1 MSHVTQCP
9 ACSTHFRVVVDQL
22 KISDGWV
29 RCGQCGEVFD
39 ARVSMQPWPVQPW
52 PVQPSPVPP
61 AQAVPDTAFD
71 AVPDPEAL
79 PVPQTETAAPL
90 PLPDLDVE
98 AAPIRS
104 EAVPEVVTEPE
115 REPLSPV
122 TDLSELAAP
131 AVRPG
136 VDDSGRPD
144 AEAAPFEPEDIA
156 PSVGFV
162 RQAQRRAAW
171 RRPWVRALGALSG
184 LVLAAV
190 LVGQVLVH
198 ERHYLA
204 AAHPDWLPVLQ
215 QVCEP
220 LACTI
225 EPYRRIESV
234 LIDSSALVRERED
247 LYRLEVGLK
256 NTSDMALAV
265 PALELSLTD
274 SADEV
279 VLRRV
284 LLPADW
290 EAPADNLMPNVTFA
304 MSLRLSLSGPNE
316 LRMAGYRVLVFY
328 P

>member
-1 MSHVTQCP
+1 
-9 ACSTHFRVVVDQL
+9 
-22 KISDGWV
+22 
-29 RCGQCGEVFD
+29 
-39 ARVSMQPWPVQPW
+39 
-52 PVQPSPVPP
+52 
-61 AQAVPDTAFD
+61 
-71 AVPDPEAL
+71 
-79 PVPQTETAAPL
+79 
-90 PLPDLDVE
+90 
-98 AAPIRS
+98 
-104 EAVPEVVTEPE
+104 
-115 REPLSPV
+115 
-122 TDLSELAAP
+122 
-131 AVRPG
+131 
-136 VDDSGRPD
+136 
-144 AEAAPFEPEDIA
+144 
-156 PSVGFV
+156 
-162 RQAQRRAAW
+162 
-171 RRPWVRALGALSG
+171 VRALGALSG

-284 LLPADW
+284 LLPSDW
-290 EAPADNLMPNVTFA
+290 EAPADILAPSATLA
-304 MSLRLSLSGPNE
+304 LSLHLSLSGASE
-316 LRMAGYRVLVFY
+316 LRMAGYRALVFY

>member
-39 ARVSMQPWPVQPW
+39 ARVSMQPWPVQP
-52 PVQPSPVPP
+52 SPVPP
-61 AQAVPDTAFD
+61 AQAVPDAAVD
-71 AVPDPEAL
+71 AAPDPEAL
-79 PVPQTETAAPL
+79 QVPQTETAAPQ
-90 PLPDLDVE
+90 PWPDLDVE

-104 EAVPEVVTEPE
+104 EAVPEVDAEPE
-115 REPLSPV
+115 REPLSPA
-122 TDLSELAAP
+122 SGLAEEAEP
-131 AVRPG
+131 AEQTLTGESV
-136 VDDSGRPD
+136 RPD
-144 AEAAPFEPEDIA
+144 AEAAPLAPEDIA

-284 LLPADW
+284 LLPSDW
-290 EAPADNLMPNVTFA
+290 EAPADILAPSATLA
-304 MSLRLSLSGPNE
+304 LSLHLSLSGASE
-316 LRMAGYRVLVFY
+316 LRMAGYRALVFY

>member
-39 ARVSMQPWPVQPW
+39 ARVSMQPWPVQP
-52 PVQPSPVPP
+52 SPVPP
-61 AQAVPDTAFD
+61 AQAVPDAAFD

-79 PVPQTETAAPL
+79 PVPQTETAAPQ
-90 PLPDLDVE
+90 PLPDLDVD
-98 AAPIRS
+98 AAPTRS
-104 EAVPEVVTEPE
+104 EAVPEVDAEPE
-115 REPLSPV
+115 REPLSPA
-122 TDLSELAAP
+122 SGLAEQAEP
-131 AVRPG
+131 TEQTWTG
-136 VDDSGRPD
+136 DSVRPD
-144 AEAAPFEPEDIA
+144 AEPAPLAPEDIA

-284 LLPADW
+284 LLPTDW
-290 EAPADNLMPNVTFA
+290 EAPVDILAPSATLA
-304 MSLRLSLSGPNE
+304 LSLHLSLSGASE
-316 LRMAGYRVLVFY
+316 LRMAGYRALVFY

>member
-39 ARVSMQPWPVQPW
+39 ARVSMQPWPLQP
-52 PVQPSPVPP
+52 PP
-61 AQAVPDTAFD
+61 ASASHAVA
-71 AVPDPEAL
+71 DPETP
-79 PVPQTETAAPL
+79 PVPQTETAAPQA
-90 PLPDLDVE
+90 LPDLPME
-98 AAPIRS
+98 ATPTPSA
-104 EAVPEVVTEPE
+104 ALPEMDAEPE
-115 REPLSPV
+115 REHLLPA
-122 TDLSELAAP
+122 TDRAEPAEPPSANDSARPDVDAAP
-131 AVRPG
+131 L
-136 VDDSGRPD
+136 
-144 AEAAPFEPEDIA
+144 APKDIA

-171 RRPWVRALGALSG
+171 RRPWVRLLGAVLG
-184 LVLAAV
+184 LLLTAVLA
-190 LVGQVLVH
+190 GQVLVH
-198 ERHYLA
+198 ERHRLA

-215 QVCEP
+215 MLCEP

-284 LLPADW
+284 LLPTDW
-290 EAPADNLMPNVTFA
+290 EAPADVLMPNATLA
-304 MSLRLSLSGPNE
+304 MSLHLSLSGPNE

>member
-39 ARVSMQPWPVQPW
+39 ARVSMQPWPVQPA
-52 PVQPSPVPP
+52 P
-61 AQAVPDTAFD
+61 ASTSQSA
-71 AVPDPEAL
+71 PDPQAL
-79 PVPQTETAAPL
+79 PVPQPEPLAPE
-90 PLPDLDVE
+90 PLPDISVEVAPVPAEAQPDV
-98 AAPIRS
+98 IQ
-104 EAVPEVVTEPE
+104 EPD

-122 TDLSELAAP
+122 TDLAEQAEP
-131 AVRPG
+131 AEQPG
-136 VDDSGRPD
+136 SDDGARPD
-144 AEAAPFEPEDIA
+144 TEAAPVEPEDIA

-184 LVLAAV
+184 LALAAV

-256 NTSDMALAV
+256 NTSDMALAL

-284 LLPADW
+284 LVPSDW
-290 EAPADNLMPNVTFA
+290 EAPVDILAPSATLA
-304 MSLRLSLSGPNE
+304 LSLHLSLSGASE
-316 LRMAGYRVLVFY
+316 LRMAGYRALVFY

>member
-39 ARVSMQPWPVQPW
+39 ARVSMQPWPLQP
-52 PVQPSPVPP
+52 PP
-61 AQAVPDTAFD
+61 ASAAHAVA
-71 AVPDPEAL
+71 DPETP
-79 PVPQTETAAPL
+79 PVPQTETAATQA
-90 PLPDLDVE
+90 LPDLPVE
-98 AAPIRS
+98 ATPTPSA
-104 EAVPEVVTEPE
+104 AVPEMDAEPE
-115 REPLSPV
+115 REHLLPA
-122 TDLSELAAP
+122 TDRADPADPPSANDSARPDVDAAP
-131 AVRPG
+131 LP
-136 VDDSGRPD
+136 PK
-144 AEAAPFEPEDIA
+144 DIA

-171 RRPWVRALGALSG
+171 RRPWVRLLGAVLG
-184 LVLAAV
+184 LLLTAVLA
-190 LVGQVLVH
+190 GQVLLH
-198 ERHYLA
+198 ERHRLA

-215 QVCEP
+215 MLCEP

-284 LLPADW
+284 LLPTDW
-290 EAPADNLMPNVTFA
+290 EAPADILMPNATLA
-304 MSLRLSLSGPNE
+304 MSLHLSLSGPNE

>member
-1 MSHVTQCP
+1 
-9 ACSTHFRVVVDQL
+9 VVVDQL

-39 ARVSMQPWPVQPW
+39 ARVSMQPWPVQPA
-52 PVQPSPVPP
+52 ST
-61 AQAVPDTAFD
+61 AQS
-71 AVPDPEAL
+71 VPDPQAL
-79 PVPQTETAAPL
+79 PVPKPEPLAPE
-90 PLPDLDVE
+90 PLPDISVEVAPVPAEAQPDV
-98 AAPIRS
+98 IQ
-104 EAVPEVVTEPE
+104 EPD

-122 TDLSELAAP
+122 TDLAEQAEP
-131 AVRPG
+131 AEQPRS
-136 VDDSGRPD
+136 DDGARPD
-144 AEAAPFEPEDIA
+144 TEAAPVEPEDIA

-171 RRPWVRALGALSG
+171 RRPWVRALGAVS
-184 LVLAAV
+184 AAV

-256 NTSDMALAV
+256 NTFDMALAV

-284 LLPADW
+284 LLPTDW
-290 EAPADNLMPNVTFA
+290 EAPADILAPSATLA
-304 MSLRLSLSGPNE
+304 LSLHLSLSGASE
-316 LRMAGYRVLVFY
+316 LRMAGYRALVFY